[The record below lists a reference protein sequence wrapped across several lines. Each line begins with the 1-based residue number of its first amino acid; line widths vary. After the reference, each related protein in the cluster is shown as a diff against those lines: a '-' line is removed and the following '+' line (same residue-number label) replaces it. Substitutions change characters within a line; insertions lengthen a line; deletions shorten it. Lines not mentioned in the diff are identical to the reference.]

1 MALTPPASQ
10 FDTAGDGGGVKAG
23 PELAEL
29 VARASRLARSGD
41 RRLLGITGPPGAGK
55 STLAAA
61 LAGALDAVVVPMDGF
76 HLDNVEL
83 RRLNRLE
90 RKGAQDTFDAAA
102 YIALLRELRTGA
114 DVRAPAFD
122 RVREETVPD
131 TIDVPHTAK
140 LVITEGNYLLL
151 DDERWGAVRG
161 LLDEVWYV
169 DDPRRVEWLVA
180 RHVGHGW
187 DPAEAAA
194 RATVGS
200 DAVNARVVAA
210 SRHRADL
217 VLGHG
222 WLSG

>member
-1 MALTPPASQ
+1 MQS
-10 FDTAGDGGGVKAG
+10 GEWAG
-23 PELAEL
+23 PPSLSEL
-29 VARASRLARSGD
+29 VRRAGRLGESGG

-55 STLAAA
+55 TTLAAA
-61 LAGALDAVVVPMDGF
+61 LAGALDAVIVPMDGF
-76 HLDNVEL
+76 HLDNAEL

-90 RKGAQDTFDAAA
+90 RKGAQDTFDAAG
-102 YIALLRELRTGA
+102 YVGLLRDLRTGA
-114 DVRAPAFD
+114 QVRAPAFD
-122 RVREETVPD
+122 RAREETVPD
-131 TIDVPHTAK
+131 AIDVPRTAK

-151 DDERWGAVRG
+151 DDERWGQVRG

-187 DPAEAAA
+187 DPAEAQA

-200 DAVNARVVAA
+200 DAVNAGVIAA
-210 SRHRADL
+210 SRHLADL
-217 VLGHG
+217 LLDHG